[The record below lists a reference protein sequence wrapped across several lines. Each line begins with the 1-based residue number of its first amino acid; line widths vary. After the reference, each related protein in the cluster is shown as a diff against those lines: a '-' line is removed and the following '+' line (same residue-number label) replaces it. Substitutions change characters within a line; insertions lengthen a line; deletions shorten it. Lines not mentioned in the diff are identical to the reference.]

1 MRVKSK
7 LRYVNSSM
15 FFEKKKLFVY
25 FAVMLSRRKPHLE
38 IRPCVKSRFLQDV
51 QNNHGKIIDRV
62 VALVDEGWP
71 FTRGSNKRAL
81 TRKIV
86 VFWIV
91 FTYGREVVTNGGST
105 VFQQIALTSLL
116 HK

>member
-1 MRVKSK
+1 MRVKSN

-15 FFEKKKLFVY
+15 VLKKKLFVY
-25 FAVMLSRRKPHLE
+25 FAAMLSRRKPHLE

-81 TRKIV
+81 TRNIV

>member
-7 LRYVNSSM
+7 LRYV
-15 FFEKKKLFVY
+15 FEKKKLFVY
-25 FAVMLSRRKPHLE
+25 FAAMLSRRKPHLE

-86 VFWIV
+86 VFLDSVHLWQ
-91 FTYGREVVTNGGST
+91 RGGHKWWFNCIST
-105 VFQQIALTSLL
+105 DRAYELTT
-116 HK
+116 